1 MVAWATVLVKALAM
15 SCLVHAGLAVVLGVA
30 GCWACTVPYRPGKVY
45 DAVPPNAVLV
55 TRHLEVGARWG
66 DVVRNPIAQSLLG
79 TAGLDMADLLAAAD
93 DEETCS
99 WVRKLTGR
107 ETLLAYVPEGGG
119 RREAWLGAA
128 WLGGGAQRLRW
139 QLELFNPPG
148 YRRMGRCC
156 GCPLWEVEG
165 ADVGYGKR
173 LVLAFAEGMLLAAIS
188 SDPMAIEP
196 MVLALERPELRL
208 KAQDETF
215 GRFVGRDDRE
225 VADVAWVREDSAFEG
240 IAVGWGV
247 GGERVELSE
256 LAQERLAGR
265 VEFGG
270 GWTGQEAFPAS
281 AERAPRGWEGL
292 ENVLGSAP
300 CAVVTASRGTL
311 DWLWRTPGLDSIS
324 RHAILMALTAVGDR
338 VVLAC
343 LDGDLS
349 GRLSFGM
356 MKSFGLRG
364 IRVPTLVAATPVPQG
379 EGDALAKLQQVLDAC
394 NARYRGAFTMRP
406 VAPTADVKM
415 WTLESAGGDEWVDA
429 LSLEDRPACAVIDGW
444 LIVASNL
451 DALRALARGKGR
463 EATAIAARKAGD
475 SDLRPAWALAAESET
490 APAWAWMDI
499 RRAGDATIDVLS
511 MMTMVMRFAPELEA
525 EQRTANRQAI
535 AATKTWVRAL
545 QPFAEVRAS
554 LERCED
560 GLALAA
566 DLGEAR

>member
-1 MVAWATVLVKALAM
+1 MSRAPAWRKIAGWGGLVAV
-15 SCLVHAGLAVVLGVA
+15 LAVA
-30 GCWACTVPYRPGKVY
+30 GWWACTVPYRPGKVY

-55 TRHLEVGARWG
+55 TRHLEAGARWG
-66 DVVRNPIAQSLLG
+66 DVVRNPLAQSLLG
-79 TAGLDMADLLAAAD
+79 TAGVAMSDVLAAAE
-93 DEETCS
+93 DEETLS

-119 RREAWLGAA
+119 RRAAWLGAA

-148 YRRMGRCC
+148 YRRLGRCY
-156 GCPLWEVEG
+156 GCSMWEVEC
-165 ADVGYGKR
+165 ADVGYGTH
-173 LVLAFAEGMLLAAIS
+173 LVLAFAEGMLLAAVS
-188 SDPMAIEP
+188 TDPMAIEP

-208 KAQDETF
+208 REQNASF
-215 GRFVGRDDRE
+215 GRFVGRDERD
-225 VADVAWVREDSAFEG
+225 VADIAWVREDPAFEG
-240 IAVGWGV
+240 VAVGWGV
-247 GGERVELSE
+247 GGATMEFSE
-256 LAQERLAGR
+256 LARERLAGR

-270 GWTGQEAFPAS
+270 GWTGQDAFPAS
-281 AERAPRGWEGL
+281 AERSPRGWEGL
-292 ENVLGSAP
+292 EKTLGSAP
-300 CAVVTASRGTL
+300 CAVVTGSRAAV
-311 DWLWRTPGLDSIS
+311 DWLWRTPGLDPIA
-324 RHAILMALTAVGDR
+324 RHSVLMALTAMGDR

-356 MKSFGLRG
+356 MKTFGLRG

-379 EGDALAKLQQVLDAC
+379 EEDAMAKLQRVLDAC

-406 VAPTADVKM
+406 VAPTAGVKM
-415 WTLESAGGDEWVDA
+415 WSLESAGGDEWVDV

-444 LIVASNL
+444 LLVASNL

-463 EATAIAARKAGD
+463 EATAAAARQAGD
-475 SDLRPAWALAAESET
+475 PALRPAWALAAESET
-490 APAWAWMDI
+490 APSWAWMDI
-499 RRAGDATIDVLS
+499 QRAGDATLDVLS
-511 MMTMVMRFAPELEA
+511 MMTMVMRFSPELEA
-525 EQRTANRQAI
+525 EQREATRQAI
-535 AATKTWVRAL
+535 ATTKAWVRSL

-554 LERCED
+554 VERCED